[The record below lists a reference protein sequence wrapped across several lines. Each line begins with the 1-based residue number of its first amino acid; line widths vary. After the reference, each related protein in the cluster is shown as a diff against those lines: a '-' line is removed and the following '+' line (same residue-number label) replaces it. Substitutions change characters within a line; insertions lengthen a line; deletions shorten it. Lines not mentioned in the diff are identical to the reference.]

1 MKLEPRQPV
10 IPHAEAAA
18 LCLVLALVAIQ
29 LFWPPMI
36 GLASNG
42 DFERLMHWGKFE
54 YVTNDDSEKYFNWVN
69 RDFRIAQN
77 PWTAWRGFGSSEVVF
92 VKLSAIVGD
101 WLIRGGGFD
110 LRIIGVIHL
119 LAFVAALWLL
129 MQGWRVAMRLSPL
142 YLLPGILLIFCDVG
156 YTAYFNSFYSEPA
169 SLIFLLA
176 MVGTGLAITPLEHR
190 RMGLLLFFLS
200 AGLFIAAKPQNFALI
215 PPLLLF
221 CVRLF
226 QLYRKS
232 HQRAITVAFALA
244 LMAAPLALNIIAP
257 WYTNN
262 GRYQSTF
269 YGILKDSS
277 DPAADLRDLGLDPKF
292 AVLANTTI
300 FHTNLPVD
308 IKSTEFQQQFY
319 QRINHFKIAK
329 FYLTHPSRSLTK
341 LKVTARNGYNLRLNL
356 GNYEKSTAL
365 PARTE
370 SHRWSVWSSFKQQ
383 YWPKSLW
390 LLAGYWL
397 LLLALLLKGYRQS
410 SRPERTLRDFFLM
423 LWLMM
428 LAAFVTPML
437 GDGESD
443 LIKHLFLFNVLFDLS
458 LLLLSGLALAKLWPV
473 VSGML
478 QSRTLSSS
486 THQTLLAQPTNAAN
500 LIHYFNRRI
509 LNVRTHF

>member
-1 MKLEPRQPV
+1 MRLAR
-10 IPHAEAAA
+10 AEIAA
-18 LCLVLALVAIQ
+18 LCLVFLLIAVQ
-29 LFWPPMI
+29 LFWPPLI

-54 YVTNDDSEKYFNWVN
+54 YVTADSQEKYFNWVN

-77 PWTAWRGFGSSEVVF
+77 PWTAWRGFGSSEVIF

-101 WLIRGGGFD
+101 WLFPGDRFD
-110 LRIIGVIHL
+110 LRVIGVIHL

-129 MQGWRVAMRLSPL
+129 MRGWRLAMRLSPL

-176 MVGTGLAITPLEHR
+176 MAGSGLAITPLEHR
-190 RMGLLLFFLS
+190 RLGLVLFFFS
-200 AGLFIAAKPQNFALI
+200 AGLFVAAKPQNFALI

-221 CVRLF
+221 CARLF

-244 LMAAPLALNIIAP
+244 LLAAPVALSLIAP

-269 YGILKDSS
+269 YGILKDSP
-277 DPAADLRDLGLDPKF
+277 DPAGDLRDLGLDPKF
-292 AVLANTTI
+292 AVLADTTI
-300 FHTNLPVD
+300 FHSNLPLD
-308 IKSTEFQQQFY
+308 IKSQEFREQFY
-319 QRINHFKIAK
+319 RRINHFKIAR
-329 FYLTHPSRSLTK
+329 FYLTHPSRFLAK
-341 LKVTARNGYNLRLNL
+341 LKLTARNGYNLRLNL
-356 GNYEKSTAL
+356 GNYEKASGL
-365 PARTE
+365 QARAE
-370 SHRWSVWSSFKQQ
+370 SHRWSLWGDFKHR

-390 LLAGYWL
+390 FFAGYCA
-397 LLLALLLKGYRQS
+397 LLLAAILKGYRRAS
-410 SRPERTLRDFFLM
+410 PPGRCLREFFLM

-428 LAAFVTPML
+428 LAAFVTPIL

-443 LIKHLFLFNVLFDLS
+443 LMKHLFLFNALFDLS
-458 LLLLSGLALAKLWPV
+458 VLLLSALALAKLWRV
-473 VSGML
+473 ASGVL
-478 QSRTLSSS
+478 QSRTLSGFN
-486 THQTLLAQPTNAAN
+486 HQTLLAQPTKAAN
-500 LIHYFNRRI
+500 FIHLFNRRN

>member
-1 MKLEPRQPV
+1 MTTISRFYRTES
-10 IPHAEAAA
+10 AA
-18 LCLVLALVAIQ
+18 LLLIGMVIAMQ

-54 YVTNDDSEKYFNWVN
+54 YITNDDSEKYFNWIN
-69 RDFRIAQN
+69 RNFHITQS
-77 PWTAWRGFGSSEVVF
+77 PWTAWRGFGSSEVIF
-92 VKLSAIVGD
+92 VKLSAIIGD
-101 WLIRGGGFD
+101 WLIRGDGFD
-110 LRIIGVIHL
+110 LRVIGVVHL

-129 MQGWRVAMRLSPL
+129 MQGWRVAIKLSPL

-156 YTAYFNSFYSEPA
+156 YTACFNSFYSEPA

-269 YGILKDSS
+269 YGILKDSP
-277 DPAADLRDLGLDPKF
+277 DPAADLRELGLDPKF
-292 AVLANTTI
+292 AVLAGTTI
-300 FHTNLPVD
+300 FHANLPVD
-308 IKSTEFQQQFY
+308 IKGQEFQEQFY
-319 QRINHFKIAK
+319 RRINHFKIAK
-329 FYLTHPSRSLTK
+329 FYLTHPRRFLTK
-341 LKVTARNGYNLRLNL
+341 LNVTTQNGYQLRLNL
-356 GNYEKSTAL
+356 GNYEKATGL

-370 SHRWSVWSSFKQQ
+370 SHRWSVWSDFKQT

-390 LLAGYWL
+390 FLAGYC
-397 LLLALLLKGYRQS
+397 LLLACLILKSYRRS
-410 SRPERTLRDFFLM
+410 SPAGRTLREFCLM

-443 LIKHLFLFNVLFDLS
+443 FIKHLFLFNALFDLS
-458 LLLLSGLALAKLWPV
+458 LLLLSGLAMHKLWRV
-473 VSGML
+473 VSAML
-478 QSRTLSSS
+478 QSRTQSRFD
-486 THQTLLAQPTNAAN
+486 H
-500 LIHYFNRRI
+500 
-509 LNVRTHF
+509 

>member
-1 MKLEPRQPV
+1 MVFLLIAV
-10 IPHAEAAA
+10 
-18 LCLVLALVAIQ
+18 Q

-54 YVTNDDSEKYFNWVN
+54 YLTTDDNEKYFNWVN
-69 RDFRIAQN
+69 RDFHITQS
-77 PWTAWRGFGSSEVVF
+77 PWTAWRGFGSSEVIF
-92 VKLSAIVGD
+92 VKLSAIAGD
-101 WLIRGGGFD
+101 WLIRGDRFD
-110 LRIIGVIHL
+110 LRVIGLIHL

-129 MQGWRVAMRLSPL
+129 MRGWRIALRLSPL

-176 MVGTGLAITPLEHR
+176 MVGAGLAITPQEHR
-190 RMGLLLFFLS
+190 RLGLLLFFLS
-200 AGLFIAAKPQNFALI
+200 AGLFVVAKPQNFALI

-221 CVRLF
+221 CARLF
-226 QLYRKS
+226 QLYRKP

-244 LMAAPLALNIIAP
+244 LVSAPVALNLIAP

-269 YGILKDSS
+269 YGILKDSP

-292 AVLANTTI
+292 AVLAGTTI
-300 FHTNLPVD
+300 FHANLPVD
-308 IKSTEFQQQFY
+308 IKSHEFQEQFY
-319 QRINHFKIAK
+319 RRINHFEIAK
-329 FYLTHPSRSLTK
+329 FYLTHPRRFLTK
-341 LKVTARNGYNLRLNL
+341 LKVTAQNGYQLRLNL
-356 GNYEKSTAL
+356 GNYEKPTGL

-370 SHRWSVWSSFKQQ
+370 SHRCSVWSDFKQA

-390 LLAGYWL
+390 FFAGYCL
-397 LLLALLLKGYRQS
+397 LLLGLILKGYRRS
-410 SRPERTLRDFFLM
+410 SPPERTLREFLLM

-443 LIKHLFLFNVLFDLS
+443 LMKHLFLFNALFDLS
-458 LLLLSGLALAKLWPV
+458 LLLLSALALAKLWRV
-473 VSGML
+473 AGGVL
-478 QSRTLSSS
+478 QSRTHSKPNN
-486 THQTLLAQPTNAAN
+486 QTQPA
-500 LIHYFNRRI
+500 
-509 LNVRTHF
+509 